1 MRPLLHPLQ
10 RLTIAHHALIWLLL
24 MIGMAS
30 LAPPLAA
37 QPHTGPACSQALTP
51 DTPQPGP
58 DPQLYIELLAESGN
72 AQAEHACPA
81 HCLPGRCSALPLFC
95 NWPSLPADCTYPI
108 PCLAAT
114 RPMHR
119 HAPDRSSGRLAGPVY
134 L

>member
-10 RLTIAHHALIWLLL
+10 RFTIAHHALIWLLL

-37 QPHTGPACSQALTP
+37 QPHTGPACSQTLTP

-72 AQAEHACPA
+72 TQAEHD
-81 HCLPGRCSALPLFC
+81 LPCALPA
-95 NWPSLPADCTYPI
+95 WSLLRSAPVPQ
-108 PCLAAT
+108 LAIAAGGLHVPDPLLG
-114 RPMHR
+114 RYQAN
-119 HAPDRSSGRLAGPVY
+119 APPRA
-134 L
+134 